1 MGRVLAHTCG
11 RTVNRVFIVFTVG
24 RQVLI
29 DWDWG
34 ATGIWSVTPP
44 EETFAPTPRG
54 EWRPFVSPRDRHR
67 AWRGLLSD
75 HLIDALQAWNDD
87 GDLVMGRRAHEHT
100 DEDRIAF
107 WARGRELA
115 TQVQQQ
121 LGSEYE
127 VLCRTPAAYLG

>member
-1 MGRVLAHTCG
+1 M
-11 RTVNRVFIVFTVG
+11 G

-34 ATGIWSVTPP
+34 ATGIWRVSPP
-44 EETFAPTPRG
+44 GETLASAPTKDR
-54 EWRPFVSPRDRHR
+54 RAAVAARDRHR
-67 AWRGLLSD
+67 AWRGPLSD

-87 GDLVMGRRAHEHT
+87 GDLIMGTRAHEHT

-115 TQVQQQ
+115 VQVQEQ
-121 LGSEYE
+121 LGNKYE
-127 VLCRTPAAYLG
+127 VLCKTPAAYLAER

>member
-1 MGRVLAHTCG
+1 
-11 RTVNRVFIVFTVG
+11 
-24 RQVLI
+24 LI

-34 ATGIWSVTPP
+34 ATGIWSVGLP
-44 EETFAPTPRG
+44 EQTFASAPTTERRAAVA
-54 EWRPFVSPRDRHR
+54 EQDRRR

-75 HLIDALQAWNDD
+75 HLIDALQVWNDD
-87 GDLVMGRRAHEHT
+87 GDLVMGRHAHEHT

-115 TQVQQQ
+115 AQVQEQ
-121 LGSEYE
+121 LGTEYE

>member
-1 MGRVLAHTCG
+1 MASAHVWMHRASGSTVL
-11 RTVNRVFIVFTVG
+11 IVG
-24 RQVLI
+24 RRVLI

-34 ATGIWSVTPP
+34 ATGIWMGVPDETPASVP
-44 EETFAPTPRG
+44 AG
-54 EWRPFVSPRDRHR
+54 EGRPAVDSRDRHR

-87 GDLVMGRRAHEHT
+87 GDLFMGRRAHEHT
-100 DEDRIAF
+100 DEDRVAF

-115 TQVQQQ
+115 AQVQEQ

-127 VLCRTPAAYLG
+127 VRCRTPAAS